1 MGHMLNNT
9 IQDVLIRRA
18 RMLGFNACW
27 VPGTDHASIATEAKV
42 VALLKEQ
49 GIKKADLSREDFLKH
64 AWDWKEKY
72 GGIILEQLKKLGASC
87 DWDRTRFTMDE
98 PMSEA
103 VIDVFIDLYNKGH
116 IYRGVKMINW
126 DPKAKTAL
134 SDEEVNHKEVNSKLV
149 YVKYFLSKQNDSTQ
163 DSIIIATV
171 RPETILGDT
180 AICVHPDDERYKQL
194 VGKTCFVPLINR
206 EIPIIADEYID
217 MEFGTGCLKVTPAH
231 DINDYNLGIKHGL
244 PVIDTLNEDGTMSEA
259 AGLYIGEDRFDV
271 RKKIIDDLQA
281 AGHIEKVEDLDIVS
295 SPLLTSENGNN
306 MRWKSS
312 TQFYFKKNFIIK
324 YYDGYDNNNHWDN
337 KHFIY
342 EIKNINDTTF
352 WGSKINRYEIVSLY
366 AKENVLYAL
375 IKKSYSDLKKETYGV
390 YKLHFVDE
398 EKITNKLAEE
408 LNKKQIEEDYKSAMK
423 LQGYGGALREKIK
436 IKYKTLK

>member
-1 MGHMLNNT
+1 MM
-9 IQDVLIRRA
+9 
-18 RMLGFNACW
+18 
-27 VPGTDHASIATEAKV
+27 S
-42 VALLKEQ
+42 LLQKN
-49 GIKKADLSREDFLKH
+49 
-64 AWDWKEKY
+64 
-72 GGIILEQLKKLGASC
+72 KL
-87 DWDRTRFTMDE
+87 
-98 PMSEA
+98 
-103 VIDVFIDLYNKGH
+103 
-116 IYRGVKMINW
+116 
-126 DPKAKTAL
+126 
-134 SDEEVNHKEVNSKLV
+134 
-149 YVKYFLSKQNDSTQ
+149 
-163 DSIIIATV
+163 III
-171 RPETILGDT
+171 IMLF
-180 AICVHPDDERYKQL
+180 
-194 VGKTCFVPLINR
+194 TCFVNAQPGYYGTLEFRLFNEKKMVDLSDSNWKVFTNKNSNNYPTHSHRFPDYYIISIEGGNGSEDLFVDIVFKKDTMR
-206 EIPIIADEYID
+206 IYPPSIDLRTVTLDSISFKKGIFKIPNHIYDLKDLSKKASKNYEYI
-217 MEFGTGCLKVTPAH
+217 P
-231 DINDYNLGIKHGL
+231 DIKGNW
-244 PVIDTLNEDGTMSEA
+244 
-259 AGLYIGEDRFDV
+259 
-271 RKKIIDDLQA
+271 DLFSTNKEVYKCY
-281 AGHIEKVEDLDIVS
+281 IEKVEDLDIVS

-324 YYDGYDNNNHWDN
+324 YYDGYNNNNHWDN

-375 IKKSYSDLKKETYGV
+375 IKKSYADLKKETYGV